1 MFFFFYFSKNS
12 INILSVGRLC
22 YPKNFESIPEICKY
36 LRKDGYDV
44 KWYIIGSGESHDL
57 ILSNIKKFEMDEA
70 VILLGQKTNPYPYI
84 KKCDIYIQPS
94 RYEGKAITVLEAQA
108 LEKPV
113 IITNYK
119 TANSQLKN
127 CENGFIVELEPKKCA
142 KGIEKI
148 IDNDNLRKK
157 VIDNCK
163 SMRFPNDYH
172 ILYELIQ

>member
-1 MFFFFYFSKNS
+1 M
-12 INILSVGRLC
+12 C

-36 LRKDGYDV
+36 LRKDGYDI

-57 ILSNIKKFEMDEA
+57 ILYNINKFEMDEV

-84 KKCDIYIQPS
+84 KNCDIYIQPS
-94 RYEGKAITVLEAQA
+94 RYEGKAITVLEAQV

-127 CENGFIVELEPKKCA
+127 YENGFIVELEPKKCA

-148 IDNDNLRKK
+148 IDDDKLRKK